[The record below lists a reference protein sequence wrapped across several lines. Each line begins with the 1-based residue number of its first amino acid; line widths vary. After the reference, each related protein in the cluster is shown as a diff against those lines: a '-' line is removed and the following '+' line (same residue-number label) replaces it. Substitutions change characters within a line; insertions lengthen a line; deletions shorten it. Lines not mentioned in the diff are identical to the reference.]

1 MKITY
6 GQLFDLRKGLN
17 LLNGVKNFELGIQR
31 GRLAQIINP
40 EIELM
45 EESLKNQEWYDIN
58 ERLKGLKTD
67 KEKDDLRTSPEYIKL
82 QGEYKAQI
90 LGYNEYIKK
99 PYEKN
104 NLPKIS
110 AALIPSD
117 ADSEIGELLFPILDL
132 SEPEPKPAPKKVER
146 KK

>member
-6 GQLFDLRKGLN
+6 GQLFDIRKGLN

-45 EESLKNQEWYDIN
+45 EESLRNQEWYDIN
-58 ERLKGLKTD
+58 EKLKALKTD
-67 KEKDDLRTSPEYIKL
+67 KEKDELKASPEYTKL
-82 QGEYKAQI
+82 QAEYKAQI
-90 LGYNEYIKK
+90 LGYNDYIKK

-104 NLPKIS
+104 NLPRIS
-110 AALIPSD
+110 ASLIPAD
-117 ADSEIGELLFPILDL
+117 ADSEIGELLFPVLDL
-132 SEPEPKPAPKKVER
+132 SEPEPKPEPKKEKR
-146 KK
+146 EK